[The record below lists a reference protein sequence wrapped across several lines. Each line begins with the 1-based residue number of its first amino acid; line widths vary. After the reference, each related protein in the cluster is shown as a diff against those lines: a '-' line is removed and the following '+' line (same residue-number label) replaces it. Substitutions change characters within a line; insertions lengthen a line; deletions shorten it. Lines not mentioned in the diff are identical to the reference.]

1 MAEYE
6 KAPHTPTTDN
16 TNAKFLLQSEIESQS
31 RIAETHLQDEKVIE
45 DSHGM
50 DTPTRIFSLCW
61 WKRRSNRIVPAG
73 LWPRVLYCMIALVLL
88 TIWFLSMLVLPGQEP
103 IRTEIHEVVNR
114 YRPEGLMTLRGSL
127 ISFDMEKRIL
137 TISWEGLYRL
147 NDTVGNIGFADPD
160 YPDSRVREGIEIYR
174 DITSEPYNASYVDAD
189 NSTHWMWTYQID
201 NQTAKPA
208 GVIGMHPWDSFDTDI
223 TFTQRYSKNPWV
235 QPLLGYPFDQ
245 WDGGIVFVANN
256 VTLSKFFN
264 LNGTGVIEIN
274 GIELTDYALN
284 WKFEYDYQNSC
295 GRLDPN
301 TLTPFC
307 HIEVNFIGT
316 RSGVVII
323 CAMITLVVNWT
334 CASFIFILTCET
346 VFMGRSYILQGTD
359 ILSMCFTAL
368 FALPAIRILLPGAPA
383 YGAIIDLVGVLP
395 CALTIAICTVCISIV
410 KLKARHKVQK
420 EE

>member
-137 TISWEGLYRL
+137 
-147 NDTVGNIGFADPD
+147 
-160 YPDSRVREGIEIYR
+160 
-174 DITSEPYNASYVDAD
+174 
-189 NSTHWMWTYQID
+189 
-201 NQTAKPA
+201 
-208 GVIGMHPWDSFDTDI
+208 
-223 TFTQRYSKNPWV
+223 
-235 QPLLGYPFDQ
+235 
-245 WDGGIVFVANN
+245 
-256 VTLSKFFN
+256 
-264 LNGTGVIEIN
+264 
-274 GIELTDYALN
+274 
-284 WKFEYDYQNSC
+284 
-295 GRLDPN
+295 
-301 TLTPFC
+301 
-307 HIEVNFIGT
+307 
-316 RSGVVII
+316 
-323 CAMITLVVNWT
+323 
-334 CASFIFILTCET
+334 
-346 VFMGRSYILQGTD
+346 
-359 ILSMCFTAL
+359 
-368 FALPAIRILLPGAPA
+368 
-383 YGAIIDLVGVLP
+383 
-395 CALTIAICTVCISIV
+395 
-410 KLKARHKVQK
+410 
-420 EE
+420 